1 MKRLVVMV
9 LLGGFFLCTP
19 ISAQYAEAPYYDAVT
34 VAFKKRCT
42 EEGFESCLRF
52 LLKDQDKYTRAEVFQ
67 RLSKS
72 EKDKIDS
79 YLKAQAEAAE
89 KAAKAE
95 AEARQRT
102 AELRQRQAEAR
113 QQALKHHE
121 RMKALER
128 QQRALNRLR
137 AEIRHA
143 QQRQKR
149 RSYKIKPDE
158 PGKLIAP

>member
-9 LLGGFFLCTP
+9 LVGGFFLCTYP
-19 ISAQYAEAPYYDAVT
+19 TFAQYAEAPYYDSVT

-52 LLKDQDKYTRAEVFQ
+52 LLKDQDKSTRAEVFR
-67 RLSKS
+67 RLTES

-79 YLKAQAEAAE
+79 YLKAQAEEAE
-89 KAAKAE
+89 KAAKSE
-95 AEARQRT
+95 AEARQRA
-102 AELRQRQAEAR
+102 AELRQ
-113 QQALKHHE
+113 QALQHHE

-149 RSYKIKPDE
+149 RPYKIKPDNQ
-158 PGKLIAP
+158 GN